1 MEANKKRLR
10 LKVDKDNTIT
20 IKKVKDNYT
29 REEVVQLLINCCA
42 EISSINGKLKGKEPA
57 DLYKWIE
64 ENL

>member
-1 MEANKKRLR
+1 MIGIYK
-10 LKVDKDNTIT
+10 IT
-20 IKKVKDNYT
+20 SPSI
-29 REEVVQLLINCCA
+29 LINCCA